1 MDKKRIDDEE
11 VEITEKKTAMLS
23 CRLRPDLLRRLRLDA
38 EVNYRSMAAQLTMIL
53 DQHYASKDGDAGPAC
68 RDGRM
73 PGH

>member
-1 MDKKRIDDEE
+1 
-11 VEITEKKTAMLS
+11 
-23 CRLRPDLLRRLRLDA
+23 
-38 EVNYRSMAAQLTMIL
+38 MAAQLTMIL